1 MAAAAT
7 GSDPGRVAAAVARA
21 DASAVEHPAAVGG
34 AATDEAPTQKKS
46 LYAQEQDSP
55 ENRERRK
62 AWWETVN
69 GIEPNRLVCVDESG
83 ATTEMTRR
91 YGRAPCGERIREA
104 TPAGHWSTLTL
115 LGAMSR
121 EGMLA
126 SMTVESPTDGDVFLA
141 YLDQVLCPALRPG
154 QVVVMDNL
162 SAHKVEG
169 VCQRIEA
176 AGAQLLYLPPYSP
189 DFNPI
194 EQAWSKIKQQLRSA
208 KSRTVAALEEIIA
221 QALQTITGQNASA
234 WFSHCGYGLH

>member
-1 MAAAAT
+1 MK
-7 GSDPGRVAAAVARA
+7 
-21 DASAVEHPAAVGG
+21 
-34 AATDEAPTQKKS
+34 Q
-46 LYAQEQDSP
+46 
-55 ENRERRK
+55 
-62 AWWETVN
+62 
-69 GIEPNRLVCVDESG
+69 IEPRRLVFVDESG

-121 EGMLA
+121 DGMLA

-162 SAHKVEG
+162 SAHKIEG
-169 VCQRIEA
+169 VRQRMEA
-176 AGAQLLYLPPYSP
+176 AGAPLLYLPPYSP

-194 EQAWSKIKQQLRSA
+194 EKAWFKIKERLRSA
-208 KSRTVAALEEIIA
+208 QSRTVAALEEIIPL
-221 QALQTITGQNASA
+221 ALQTISAQNASA

>member
-1 MAAAAT
+1 
-7 GSDPGRVAAAVARA
+7 V
-21 DASAVEHPAAVGG
+21 
-34 AATDEAPTQKKS
+34 K
-46 LYAQEQDSP
+46 
-55 ENRERRK
+55 
-62 AWWETVN
+62 
-69 GIEPNRLVCVDESG
+69 GIEPDRLVFVDESG

-126 SMTVESPTDGDVFLA
+126 SMTVDAPTDGDVFLA

-154 QVVVMDNL
+154 QAVVMDNL

-169 VCQRIEA
+169 VRQRMEA

-189 DFNPI
+189 DCNPI
-194 EQAWSKIKQQLRSA
+194 EKAWSKIKERLRSA
-208 KSRTVAALEEIIA
+208 KARTVDAWEEIIP

-234 WFSHCGYGLH
+234 WFSHCGYGLHSLLKRSREC